1 MSLADNTDWMKE
13 GWTLKK
19 VLVTATNYERL
30 CADGL
35 KMLRDHG
42 CEVILSDKGRM
53 YTRDEMLETVGDV
66 NGIIAHCE
74 PWDDDLFDKAP
85 ALQVIARFGVGYD
98 CINLEAAKRHNVR
111 ITNCPGINANAV
123 AEMTVALMM
132 ALAREVPYLNS
143 VTKKGVWSRS
153 IFHELPGKTVG
164 ILGLGAIGQ
173 KVARKLK
180 GFGVELIAYNRTPRP
195 ELAEELGV
203 RLVSMEELLSASDF
217 ILLHL
222 TVAPETAGIINA
234 EAISKMKDGVYLV
247 NTARA
252 ALINEKD
259 VYDALASGRIRGMAT
274 DVYSKEPADPSN
286 PFFSLKNFIG
296 TPHSAG
302 ETFENY
308 RNTGVATAKAMLD
321 VFEGKEPWHL
331 LV

>member
-1 MSLADNTDWMKE
+1 MKE

-19 VLVTATNYERL
+19 VLVTATNFERL
-30 CADGL
+30 CAEGL
-35 KMLRDHG
+35 KMLRDYG

-53 YTRDEMLETVGDV
+53 YTRSEMLETVGDI

-74 PWDDDLFDKAP
+74 EWDGVLFDKAP
-85 ALQVIARFGVGYD
+85 ALQIIARFGVGYD
-98 CINLEAAKRHNVR
+98 SIDLEAAKRHNVR
-111 ITNCPGINANAV
+111 ITNCPGVNANAV

-132 ALAREVPYLNS
+132 ALTREVPYLNG
-143 VTKKGVWSRS
+143 VTKEGIWSRT
-153 IFHELPGKTVG
+153 IFNELPGKTVG
-164 ILGLGAIGQ
+164 IVGLGAIGR
-173 KVARKLK
+173 KVAKKLQ

-195 ELAEELGV
+195 ELAAELGV
-203 RLVSMEELLSASDF
+203 RQVSMDELLASSDY

-234 EAISKMKDGVYLV
+234 DAISKMKDGVYLV

-259 VYDALASGRIRGMAT
+259 VYDALVSGKIRGMAT
-274 DVYSKEPADPSN
+274 DVYSKEPADPSD

-302 ETFENY
+302 ETYENY
-308 RNTGVATAKAMLD
+308 HNTGIATAKALLD

-331 LV
+331 LA